1 MHKRRSAVYFRTSCM
16 ASVSQMFFKFIMPC
30 LSRYLACGSSLWPIH
45 PVDVV
50 PQPVVAGWI
59 DWHAALKIILTGCV
73 CPHMMTYSDM
83 HACSPFSSSALRPF
97 VALCWQQAGWLE
109 LLGSYS
115 LKKHACMHAMA
126 WQGDGRNIFDYSGGC
141 SRKFTHIIM
150 YPWKIAVFV
159 FSMTWEA
166 EIGGVCFKQTVTR
179 KRQIDAAWALRW
191 GKNCAMHSAAFVT

>member
-115 LKKHACMHAMA
+115 LKNTHACMQWHDKEMEET
-126 WQGDGRNIFDYSGGC
+126 S
-141 SRKFTHIIM
+141 STTVE
-150 YPWKIAVFV
+150 AVRG
-159 FSMTWEA
+159 SLHTSSCIHE
-166 EIGGVCFKQTVTR
+166 R
-179 KRQIDAAWALRW
+179 
-191 GKNCAMHSAAFVT
+191 

>member
-59 DWHAALKIILTGCV
+59 GWHAALKIILTGCV
-73 CPHMMTYSDM
+73 CPHMMTYPDM

-115 LKKHACMHAMA
+115 FKKTTRMHACNGMTRSRWKKHLRLQWRLFVEVYTHHHVSMQDSCFCVFNDMGGWNRWCPFQTDSHPKTTNRCCLGLKMG
-126 WQGDGRNIFDYSGGC
+126 QELRN
-141 SRKFTHIIM
+141 
-150 YPWKIAVFV
+150 A
-159 FSMTWEA
+159 
-166 EIGGVCFKQTVTR
+166 
-179 KRQIDAAWALRW
+179 
-191 GKNCAMHSAAFVT
+191 